1 MKGGPILISQFKRRM
16 RQIILNVEDAAYE
29 QFMGMVALCPQLEV
43 FSDGDVY
50 ETRDVVDM
58 CVARAIKTLVKRRT
72 LRYAY
77 DYSFIMLAINQGLVD
92 KQLFFFNPLEF
103 IDYLKEIGIEKLP
116 GKSSLYDAIAQIHGS
131 YPDWTFG
138 DHPSAFENI
147 RRKNVFKQF
156 LSAFLME
163 KRRMSEGISEKC
175 VVY

>member
-29 QFMGMVALCPQLEV
+29 QVKGMLALCQQVEV
-43 FSDGDVY
+43 VSDGDAY
-50 ETRDVVDM
+50 ETRNAVDL
-58 CVARAIKTLVKRRT
+58 CVARAIKTLVNRRT

-131 YPDWTFG
+131 YPDWTFL

-147 RRKNVFKQF
+147 RRKNVCKQF

-163 KRRMSEGISEKC
+163 KRRMSEGISEK
-175 VVY
+175 